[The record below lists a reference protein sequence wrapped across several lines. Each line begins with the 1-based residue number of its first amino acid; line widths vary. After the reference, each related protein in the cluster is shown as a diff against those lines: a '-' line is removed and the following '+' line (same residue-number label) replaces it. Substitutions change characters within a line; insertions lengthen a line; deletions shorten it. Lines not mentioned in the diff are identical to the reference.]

1 VLHRRDGRHFNEV
14 NMKRLTLT
22 IGIGLIVCGIP
33 SAQGQA
39 PTATTGTRPAPTA
52 SANLVDA
59 QGRSVGQA
67 YLQQAPHGILLK
79 LDLKN
84 TTPGI
89 HGLHI
94 HDVGRCERP
103 SFESAGGH
111 FNPSNRQHGLLN
123 PRGPHAGDLPN
134 IEVPTTTQLSVEYFL
149 ADVTIEPGPRSLS
162 DNNGS
167 SIVIHAGKDDYA
179 TDPAGESGDRLACGP
194 IVRSETR

>member
-1 VLHRRDGRHFNEV
+1 
-14 NMKRLTLT
+14 MKWLTLT
-22 IGIGLIVCGIP
+22 IGIGLIVCSI
-33 SAQGQA
+33 SSVHGQA
-39 PTATTGTRPAPTA
+39 QTGTTGTRPAPTA

-67 YLQQAPHGILLK
+67 HLQQAPHGTLLK

-84 TTPGI
+84 ITPGV

-103 SFESAGGH
+103 PFESAGGH
-111 FNPSNRQHGLLN
+111 FNPSGRQHGFLN
-123 PRGPHAGDLPN
+123 PQGPHAGDLPN
-134 IEVPTTTQLSVEYFL
+134 IEVPSTLQLSVEYFL
-149 ADVTIEPGPRSLS
+149 ADVTIDPGPRSLI

-167 SIVIHAGKDDYA
+167 SIVIHAGKDDYG

-194 IVRSETR
+194 IVRSEAG

>member
-194 IVRSETR
+194 IVRSEAR

>member
-1 VLHRRDGRHFNEV
+1 
-14 NMKRLTLT
+14 MKRLTLT
-22 IGIGLIVCGIP
+22 IGIGLVVCGITF
-33 SAQGQA
+33 AQGHA
-39 PTATTGTRPAPTA
+39 PTGTTGTRPAPTA
-52 SANLVDA
+52 TANLVDA

-103 SFESAGGH
+103 PFESAGGH
-111 FNPSNRQHGLLN
+111 FNPTGRQHGFLN

-134 IEVPTTTQLSVEYFL
+134 IEVPPTMQLSLEYFL
-149 ADVTIEPGPRSLS
+149 ADVTIEPGPHSLT

-167 SIVIHAGKDDYA
+167 SIVIHGGKDDYA

-194 IVRSETR
+194 IVRSETK